1 MSASTQTSTASR
13 HAESPRV
20 QRVQMDAR
28 REVAATMAT
37 LRSTA
42 SEAGSRMP
50 ELIEGVRAGAL
61 DGARTVETWPEP
73 TRRLVAAFSIGLG
86 AGLTIAGAPRVLIG
100 GALLPALAVAA
111 TAMRGE
117 TARPN

>member
-1 MSASTQTSTASR
+1 MPASTQSTANDHR
-13 HAESPRV
+13 VETPRV
-20 QRVQMDAR
+20 QPVEMDAR
-28 REVAATMAT
+28 REVVATMAA

-42 SEAGSRMP
+42 SEAGNRMP
-50 ELIEGVRAGAL
+50 ELIDSVRAGAA
-61 DGARTVETWPEP
+61 DGARTVETWPEA

-111 TAMRGE
+111 TTMRVE

>member
-1 MSASTQTSTASR
+1 MPASTQTPAHDQRAASSR
-13 HAESPRV
+13 IQPVEI
-20 QRVQMDAR
+20 DAR
-28 REVAATMAT
+28 REVAATMAA

-50 ELIEGVRAGAL
+50 ELIDSVRSGAA

-86 AGLTIAGAPRVLIG
+86 AGLTIAGAPRLLVG

-117 TARPN
+117 TPRRA